1 VLGRVP
7 ITKVLRKCGNGSAHA
22 AVAKYETAA
31 AQLVMRWPAAAAG
44 SGSKKTYNPL
54 RRLPTA
60 PMILATTMAAR
71 ALLRSA
77 LAAPR
82 ASRAARGKR
91 TKAWELADGLAKPL
105 AADIVTV
112 GRPVLR
118 QVRRR
123 RRRRRRRRLV
133 PHAGATAA
141 RNSGAHAHSTFL
153 KEAEEVPESMYG
165 SPELLE
171 LVQQMVDTMR
181 AAPGVGL
188 AAPQIGIPLRVR
200 CSCMIGGAGCCK
212 WKTESGAKHHAVGRR
227 CSTCSCLHL
236 VLSPADG
243 PTRPEHV
250 AAVYLPVCPFLTSPA
265 LTPSSPPGYR
275 AGGPTQ
281 AHCTSPH
288 AFASF

>member
-1 VLGRVP
+1 
-7 ITKVLRKCGNGSAHA
+7 
-22 AVAKYETAA
+22 
-31 AQLVMRWPAAAAG
+31 
-44 SGSKKTYNPL
+44 
-54 RRLPTA
+54 
-60 PMILATTMAAR
+60 
-71 ALLRSA
+71 
-77 LAAPR
+77 
-82 ASRAARGKR
+82 
-91 TKAWELADGLAKPL
+91 
-105 AADIVTV
+105 
-112 GRPVLR
+112 
-118 QVRRR
+118 
-123 RRRRRRRRLV
+123 
-133 PHAGATAA
+133 
-141 RNSGAHAHSTFL
+141 
-153 KEAEEVPESMYG
+153 MYG

-281 AHCTSPH
+281 VHCSSPH
-288 AFASF
+288 AFVSFSHPSASCLIKSAPGHRVGGSTRVHRSRRHSSRQAAAAV